1 MKLFLTCLLF
11 CQLAI
16 AFAQQNKMHQ
26 YGTIYTD
33 CDVDTLA
40 LFGGTEED
48 LCAFFEQRVKPTHL
62 ITGDNDNSMFFIVL
76 KLYFSPLGLLDSSAF
91 QSNINDYPGKSSNIY
106 LEKSIG
112 KALEYMPPWSPA
124 KKDGVAVASYVY
136 LPLTF
141 TDAGGWFDVSTSKIG
156 YAEQK
161 NQGFTPLKAL
171 LMVGVVVIIYLEMFV
186 W

>member
-1 MKLFLTCLLF
+1 M
-11 CQLAI
+11 QI
-16 AFAQQNKMHQ
+16 MIVFAQQNQLHQ

-40 LFGGTEED
+40 LYGGTEED
-48 LCAFFEQRVKPTHL
+48 LCAFFEQRVRPTHL
-62 ITGDNDNSMFFIVL
+62 MTGDNANSSFFVVL
-76 KLYFSPLGLLDSSAF
+76 KLYFSPLGLLDSSDY
-91 QSNINDYPGKSSNIY
+91 QTISNVY
-106 LEKSIG
+106 LEKSIN
-112 KALEYMPPWSPA
+112 KSLEKMPPWSPA

-141 TDAGGWFDVSTSKIG
+141 TDAGGWFDVSTSKMG
-156 YAEQK
+156 YAVQK

-171 LMVGVVVIIYLEMFV
+171 LMVGVIVIIYLEMFV